1 MIVKN
6 YLKVTVR
13 QLVRHPI
20 YSLICVFGLAIGL
33 AIGLMAMSFTVR
45 EMSWEDCHFNRDS
58 IYRVEMQYRHADTAW
73 SHARVMAPLGDA
85 LAAEIPGI
93 DKAAVFRHNSDVS
106 LKLDNKV
113 YQAGNLIFAR
123 PEFFDVFT
131 FSLKGT
137 DASILN
143 RPNSVFLSDSIAA
156 VYFAEE
162 DPIGKTITLITQKE
176 TEFELEIVGIIENM
190 PKLTQLH
197 SDFIASYAT
206 LGVDVSDPESWR
218 EGGKDFTY
226 LLMDPAAD
234 PDAVQSQIADVFSR
248 HVPTDVASRYSFSL
262 KPFNDIYYDT
272 YYSGNWG
279 EIWPGFEW
287 DVLFIVLGV
296 GLFILIQAMV
306 NIISLSTARAADRM
320 KEVGVRKTFGAA
332 RSQLVYQFLGES
344 MILTFAALVLG
355 LAFFEF
361 FRSGYQTITPD
372 VYELPNLYTDP
383 VTIGLTLL
391 FTLVVAIMAG
401 YYPALYLS
409 RFKPI
414 SILQGDHTGGR
425 SRAWFRKSLVVFQF
439 TLAIFFMI
447 QTAGNYN
454 QLRFLTSY
462 DLGFDRENMMV
473 LRFDGDDA
481 AADCAVAKS
490 AILAGG
496 GVVSVASGN
505 GALGG
510 KYNSTLFYTDPERKE
525 SDLTYAK
532 YYVVDYDFLP
542 TYGIEIAQGRGFS
555 AEHPE
560 DINHGLLLSQSMV
573 EKLELT
579 DPIGY
584 RLYGD
589 TITYEV
595 VGVVEDFHGT
605 TLDWSY
611 SSASVIALKPERC
624 TVLSVKLPSDNVT
637 ASIASVRSSF
647 EKAFPDRVFDYAF
660 LEDEI
665 RSRYYELD
673 SIMIFFAVLSVISI
687 IISCLGTFGLA
698 LYTVQRKTKDIAVR
712 KVLGAS
718 VTSIL
723 KVLTKEF
730 VYVIALAN
738 LIACPFAYMMLSWGF
753 ESYPFRTTLGPGT
766 YLIGGFITIL
776 IALGTSAY
784 HVAKA
789 TRANPIDAL
798 RYE

>member
-1 MIVKN
+1 
-6 YLKVTVR
+6 
-13 QLVRHPI
+13 
-20 YSLICVFGLAIGL
+20 VFGLAIGL
-33 AIGLMAMSFTVR
+33 AIGLMAISFTVR
-45 EMSWEDCHFNRDS
+45 ELSWEDCHLNRDS
-58 IYRVEMQYRHADTAW
+58 IFRVEMQYKHADTSW
-73 SHARVMAPLGDA
+73 SHARVMAPLGEA
-85 LAAEIPGI
+85 LANEIPGI
-93 DKAAVFRHNSDVS
+93 QKAAVFRHNTDVS

-113 YQAGNLIFAR
+113 YQAGRLIFAR

-131 FSLKGT
+131 FSLKGA
-137 DASILN
+137 DASVLD
-143 RPNSVFLSDSIAA
+143 RPNAVFLSDSIAA
-156 VYFAEE
+156 VYFPEE
-162 DPIGKTITLITQKE
+162 DPIGKTITLTNLNE
-176 TEFELEIVGIIENM
+176 DEFELEIAGIIENM

-206 LGVDVSDPESWR
+206 LGIDASDPESWR
-218 EGGKDFTY
+218 EGGRDLTY
-226 LLMDPAAD
+226 LLMDPTAD
-234 PDAVQSQIADVFSR
+234 PDAIQSQIAGVFSR
-248 HVPTDVASRYSFSL
+248 HVPADVAGRYSFSL
-262 KPFNDIYYDT
+262 KPFGDIYFDT
-272 YYSGNWG
+272 YYSGNFG

-332 RSQLVYQFLGES
+332 RSQLVSQFLGES
-344 MILTFAALVLG
+344 MILTFAALFLG

-361 FRSGYQTITPD
+361 FRGGYQTVTPD

-383 VTIGLTLL
+383 VTIAITLL
-391 FTLVVAIMAG
+391 FTLIVALMAG
-401 YYPALYLS
+401 YYPALYIS

-414 SILQGDHTGGR
+414 SILQGGHGVGR
-425 SRAWFRKSLVVFQF
+425 SRSWFRKSLVVFQF

-447 QTAGNYN
+447 LTAGSYS
-454 QLRFLTSY
+454 QLNFLTSY

-481 AADCAVAKS
+481 ASDCAVAKN
-490 AILAGG
+490 AVLAGG
-496 GVVSVASGN
+496 GVVSAASGN

-510 KYNSTLFYTDPERKE
+510 KYHSALLYTTPERLE
-525 SDLTYAK
+525 SDYTVAK
-532 YYVVDYDFLP
+532 YYAVDYDFLS
-542 TYGIEIAQGRGFS
+542 TYGLEVIQGRGFS
-555 AEHPE
+555 ADHPE
-560 DINHGLLLSQSMV
+560 DVNHAILLNEAMV
-573 EKLELT
+573 EKLKLT
-579 DPIGY
+579 NPIGY
-584 RLYGD
+584 KLYGD
-589 TITYEV
+589 TATYEV
-595 VGVVEDFHGT
+595 VGVVKDFHGT

-611 SSASVIALKPERC
+611 SSVAVIALKPERC
-624 TVLSVKLPSDNVT
+624 NVLTVKLPADDVT

-647 EKAFPDRVFDYAF
+647 ERAFPDRVFDYAF

-673 SIMIFFAVLSVISI
+673 SIMLFFAVLSVISI

-718 VTSIL
+718 VPSIL

-730 VYVIALAN
+730 VYIIALAN
-738 LIACPFAYMMLSWGF
+738 LIACPFAYMMMVWSF
-753 ESYPFRTTLGPGT
+753 ESYPFRTTLGPGV
-766 YLIGGFITIL
+766 YLIGGIITIL

-784 HVAKA
+784 HVTRA